1 MLLWVKVIVIVVV
14 VGVVVDII
22 IIIIRWYYRKV
33 YNVFIC
39 ILVRVLLIR
48 LICKYN

>member
-1 MLLWVKVIVIVVV
+1 MLLWVKVIVIVVGV
-14 VGVVVDII
+14 VVVVDII

-39 ILVRVLLIR
+39 ILVKVLLINYKY
-48 LICKYN
+48 KYN